1 MNEFETRLHEC
12 LEALREGRW
21 SLDEC
26 LQRYPEHAI
35 ELRAQLLTASAVSR
49 AYHAAPREEWVTA
62 ARERFLI
69 ATGQRIQEAM
79 DLEPEPSFFAAA
91 RLRFLM
97 AAQRLR
103 SEGSPTRRVR
113 QLPLFGS
120 PMRAFGAAAAA
131 LVLFLGFSTYTV
143 ASASA
148 ALPGD
153 WRYPIKLQTERVR
166 LALAFSEGQERDV
179 KLDIAEERVEEIEK
193 LAQKGKI
200 IPPGALDRLVKQTV
214 PLVED
219 ASAGRLDLDE
229 TARLQQVS
237 IRSSQVLN
245 AVAPQADP
253 AAQAKLDAAKDISE
267 EALDVTFALMI
278 ADPERPP
285 IVLTPQ
291 TAVRTPTPEPTI
303 AATDTP
309 QDPTAEAT
317 TSSSPEPVE
326 TTAPSDNGA
335 PTDSV
340 VLSDEP
346 IIDFPGVTLHVV
358 QAGRLILNAPGPGS
372 GWYIENAPSTG
383 IPTLLTFKT
392 QDQQS
397 FVVVST
403 MTGDMYW
410 YISPARNGR
419 YDEVQLRITRN
430 EEVFVADA
438 ASLEKLYGADARI
451 PILMMQ
457 SVRLLPDPVPPTPT
471 PAATEPASTTSQ

>member
-21 SLDEC
+21 DLDEC
-26 LQRYPEHAI
+26 LRRYPEHAA
-35 ELRAQLLTASAVSR
+35 ELRAHLVAAANVAH
-49 AYHAAPREEWVTA
+49 AYDAAPRKEWAVA

-69 ATGQRIQEAM
+69 ASGQRLQEAM
-79 DLEPEPSFFAAA
+79 DIEPEPSFFAAA
-91 RLRFLM
+91 RVRFLM

-103 SEGSPTRRVR
+103 MEGASTRRAR
-113 QLPLFGS
+113 RLPVFGS
-120 PMRAFGAAAAA
+120 PMRAFGAVAAS

-179 KLDIAEERVEEIEK
+179 KLDIAEERIEEIEK

-200 IPPGALDRLVKQTV
+200 IPPGALDRLVKQTE

-229 TARLQQVS
+229 AARLQQVS
-237 IRSSQVLN
+237 LRSSQVLS
-245 AVAPQADP
+245 AVATQVDP
-253 AAQAKLDAAKDISE
+253 AAQPQLDAAKNISE
-267 EALDVTFALMI
+267 EALNVTSALI
-278 ADPERPP
+278 VAERPP

-291 TAVRTPTPEPTI
+291 IAVSTPTPEPTI
-303 AATDTP
+303 ALTDTP
-309 QDPTAEAT
+309 EDPTVQPT
-317 TSSSPEPVE
+317 TSSSPAPTE
-326 TTAPSDNGA
+326 TPAATDTRV

-340 VLSDEP
+340 VLSDDP
-346 IIDFPGVTLHVV
+346 IIDFPGVTLYTT
-358 QAGRLILNAPGPGS
+358 QAGRLILNAPGAGS
-372 GWYIENAPSTG
+372 GWYIENAPSSG
-383 IPTLLTFKT
+383 VPTLLTFKT

-403 MTGDMYW
+403 LTGDMYW
-410 YISPARNGR
+410 YISPAKNGR
-419 YDEVQLRITRN
+419 YDEVQLRITRDGQ
-430 EEVFVADA
+430 VFVADEET
-438 ASLEKLYGADARI
+438 LVKLYGEDAALV
-451 PILMMQ
+451 PVLMMQ
-457 SVRLLPDPVPPTPT
+457 SVELLPEAPRDAPTPT
-471 PAATEPASTTSQ
+471 ETP